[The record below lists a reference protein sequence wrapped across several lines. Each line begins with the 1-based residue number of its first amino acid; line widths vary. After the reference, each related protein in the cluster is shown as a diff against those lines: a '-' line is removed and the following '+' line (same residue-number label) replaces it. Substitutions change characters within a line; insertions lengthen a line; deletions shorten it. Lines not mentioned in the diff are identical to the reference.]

1 MCVIHCISKVKN
13 TSIIKLE
20 FMTFYFRRGKNS
32 QKDEIPSPI
41 WPKYV
46 GGGAS
51 EDGAT
56 NKGVQIMKERWFQQR
71 KNTTGIVTDDKDDE
85 RDDNI
90 AIGDMSQRKIGTIYT
105 WLEGV
110 NVRNG
115 TQQMV

>member
-1 MCVIHCISKVKN
+1 
-13 TSIIKLE
+13 
-20 FMTFYFRRGKNS
+20 MTFYFRRGKNS

-110 NVRNG
+110 SVRNG

>member
-1 MCVIHCISKVKN
+1 
-13 TSIIKLE
+13 
-20 FMTFYFRRGKNS
+20 MTFYFRRGKNS

-71 KNTTGIVTDDKDDE
+71 KTTGMIGDGDKDDME
-85 RDDNI
+85 KPPI
-90 AIGDMSQRKIGTIYT
+90 AGIGDMSQRKIGTIYT
-105 WLEGV
+105 WLVGV
-110 NVRNG
+110 SVRNSR
-115 TQQMV
+115 QQMV